1 MKSIE
6 HVRLM
11 KQVLINKLEM
21 LPDKSTFGDSTE
33 PDRERI
39 HGWIIDLAYIENF
52 GTPPDDYGDVAF
64 WFRNERWSPL
74 SDYEEARQEFA
85 AYEKLLRY
93 AVWLNL

>member
-11 KQVLINKLEM
+11 KQTLINELEM
-21 LPDKSTFGDSTE
+21 LPEKNAFGDSNE
-33 PDRERI
+33 SDRERI

-52 GTPPDDYGDVAF
+52 GTPPDEYGDVAF
-64 WFRNERWSPL
+64 WFRDECWSPL
-74 SDYEEARQEFA
+74 CDYEEAQQEFA
-85 AYEKLLRY
+85 EYEQLLRY